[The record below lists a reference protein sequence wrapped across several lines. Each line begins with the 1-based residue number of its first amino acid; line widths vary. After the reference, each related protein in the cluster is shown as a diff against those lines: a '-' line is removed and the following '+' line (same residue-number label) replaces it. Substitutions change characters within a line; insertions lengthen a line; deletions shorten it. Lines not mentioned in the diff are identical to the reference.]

1 MMRKVFFILFLFFYF
16 FSFKKNWVNLLK
28 QWVNSIQPTILTG
41 QVQVDHFLESKIP
54 LFIHIFIIV
63 LDFLTSPSPSPILMQ
78 IQQVLFCFVCFLFL
92 SLSPLEAV
100 WSREKSGAFCFYF
113 QFSVR
118 PIIQKLAWLCYLYSI
133 FIFNKKKSEFE

>member
-1 MMRKVFFILFLFFYF
+1 MMRKVLFIYLFIFF

-63 LDFLTSPSPSPILMQ
+63 LDFLTSLSPSPILMQ
-78 IQQVLFCFVCFLFL
+78 I
-92 SLSPLEAV
+92 
-100 WSREKSGAFCFYF
+100 
-113 QFSVR
+113 
-118 PIIQKLAWLCYLYSI
+118 
-133 FIFNKKKSEFE
+133 

>member
-1 MMRKVFFILFLFFYF
+1 MMRKVFFLFFYF

-63 LDFLTSPSPSPILMQ
+63 LDFLTSLSPSPILMQ

-92 SLSPLEAV
+92 SLSLRGCLV
-100 WSREKSGAFCFYF
+100 KRKKWWILFLF
-113 QFSVR
+113 
-118 PIIQKLAWLCYLYSI
+118 SI
-133 FIFNKKKSEFE
+133 FSETHHSKIGLALLFVLNFHFQ

>member
-1 MMRKVFFILFLFFYF
+1 MRKVFFIFFLFFYF

-63 LDFLTSPSPSPILMQ
+63 LDFLTGPSPSPILMQ
-78 IQQVLFCFVCFLFL
+78 I
-92 SLSPLEAV
+92 
-100 WSREKSGAFCFYF
+100 
-113 QFSVR
+113 
-118 PIIQKLAWLCYLYSI
+118 
-133 FIFNKKKSEFE
+133 